1 MIEGIVGLPGSGK
14 TYYLAKIGLTEMK
27 KKRKVYAN
35 FKLSGAYYYKDLTE
49 LVGLRSGVILV
60 DEINIFYSSRFWRS
74 LPPQIMYFW
83 AQSRKMKLD
92 LYWTSQHLARIDTI
106 IREITNWVWLCQ
118 KFSPFNLFTLFKVS
132 LYTPESIYQAK
143 SRAFLTNYFFLNKKI
158 CNSFNTYE
166 IIELPAHLTSQH
178 SQAKNTQ
185 HKPYHRT

>member
-27 KKRKVYAN
+27 KGRKVYAN
-35 FKLSGAYYYKDLTE
+35 FKLSGAFYYKDLTE

-60 DEINIFYSSRFWRS
+60 DEINIFFSSRFWRS

-92 LYWTSQHLARIDTI
+92 LYWTSQHLSRIDTI

-118 KFSPFNLFTLFKVS
+118 KISPFNLFTLFKTS
-132 LYTPESIYQAK
+132 LYTPESIYHLK
-143 SRAFLTNYFFLNKKI
+143 NRAFLTNYFFLNKKI
-158 CNSFNTYE
+158 YNSYNTYE
-166 IIELPAHLTSQH
+166 IIDLPNHLISQH
-178 SQAKNTQ
+178 RQAESTKNKTN
-185 HKPYHRT
+185 YTT